1 MLAEGH
7 HAGIEVCLSTIPQEE
22 AELQARVVRIE
33 NGDVE
38 GRGNS
43 FRGSLCDP
51 PGGSD
56 IQGEHKIKHGVRT
69 MDGKEIATST
79 CFLEIEEDHVS
90 CHALPL
96 SAQLIIRSSQSSYI

>member
-7 HAGIEVCLSTIPQEE
+7 HAGIEVYLSTIPQEE
-22 AELQARVVRIE
+22 AEIQARVVRIE

-43 FRGSLCDP
+43 FRGSLRDH

-56 IQGEHKIKHGVRT
+56 TQVEHKIKHGAHT
-69 MDGKEIATST
+69 KDGKEVATST
-79 CFLEIEEDHVS
+79 CFLEIEEDHVG

-96 SAQLIIRSSQSSYI
+96 SAQLISRSSQSSYI